1 MKITNILADGREGEI
16 RGLIIRQT
24 EHPEIYEMIERMKEG
39 DRDGSSQGTLRRPG

>member
-24 EHPEIYEMIERMKEG
+24 EHPEIYEMIERMNEEYE
-39 DRDGSSQGTLRRPG
+39 DGGTHEHVLHA